1 MHTSTWLPGLSTQ
14 SLSRACGA
22 GLVVPGYSP
31 EQVEEVRLVL
41 RLLPVFGATILY
53 WSVYAQMGTFFI
65 MQARAG
71 HVLEDRSQATV

>member
-1 MHTSTWLPGLSTQ
+1 MSGLSFCHV
-14 SLSRACGA
+14 SGA
-22 GLVVPGYSP
+22 GLVVPGYST

-65 MQARAG
+65 MQVRSGYRRAAC
-71 HVLEDRSQATV
+71 VVYCRA